1 MTTAVTSARDPQP
14 ASRPRVLIVVNVE
27 WFFLSHRLPIALGL
41 QRAGCDVEVAASVE
55 QGRQGE
61 IEAHGFRFTR
71 LELTRG
77 STNPLRELVFIW
89 SLYRLYRAR
98 QPDVVHHV
106 AVKPVLYGSLA
117 ARLARLPAVV
127 NAVPGL
133 GYLFSGAGLRR
144 GLATAAYRICCRGP
158 RNHFIF
164 QNPEDREA
172 LLAAGVATRGQ
183 AVLIRGSGVD
193 IETFQPTPEPDGP
206 PVVLM
211 ASRMLWDKGV
221 AELIEAA
228 RLLRARGRSCR
239 IVLAGGPDPE
249 NPRTVTTDELRAWER
264 EGLIEWWG
272 HQEDMVPVF
281 QRASFV
287 VLPSY
292 REGTPKV
299 LLEACASGR
308 AIITTDVPGCRE
320 VVRHGEN
327 GLLVPPRDANALAAA
342 IEQLAEDPA
351 RRQRMGQAGRAMA
364 VAHFSDTAV
373 VEATLRLYRDLL
385 GPRWPVPAAEHGA
398 ATNGLAK
405 THAASAAQG
414 PV

>member
-1 MTTAVTSARDPQP
+1 M
-14 ASRPRVLIVVNVE
+14 NVE

-55 QGRQGE
+55 QDRQGE

-71 LELTRG
+71 LTLSRG
-77 STNPLRELVFIW
+77 STNPLRELVIIW
-89 SLYRLYRAR
+89 RLYRLYRAKR
-98 QPDVVHHV
+98 PDVVHHV

-117 ARLARLPAVV
+117 ARFAGIPAVV

-133 GYLFSGAGLRR
+133 GYLFSGGVRR
-144 GLATAAYRICCRGP
+144 RLATAAYRICCRGP
-158 RNHFIF
+158 RSHFIF
-164 QNPEDREA
+164 QNPEDRDA

-183 AVLIRGSGVD
+183 TVLIRGSGVD
-193 IETFQPTPEPDGP
+193 IERFQPTPEPDGP

-228 RLLRARGRSCR
+228 RLLRARGQSCR

-249 NPRTVTTDELRAWER
+249 NPRTVTADELRGWER

-272 HQEDMVPVF
+272 HQDDMVPVF

-292 REGTPKV
+292 REGAPKV

-327 GLLVPPRDANALAAA
+327 GLLVPPRDASALAIA
-342 IEQLAEDPA
+342 IEELATDPE
-351 RRQRMGQAGRAMA
+351 RRRRMGQAGRAMA
-364 VAHFSDTAV
+364 VAQFSDTAV
-373 VEATLRLYRDLL
+373 VDATLRLYRDLL
-385 GPRWPVPAAEHGA
+385 GPRWPVIATEESTAESTSESTTANGPAEGR
-398 ATNGLAK
+398 
-405 THAASAAQG
+405 AASAARR